1 MGCSAPIVARGGFEA
16 PRGRGEGAGAQ
27 LALAAPRAARTLF
40 RPVSLLIVDNV
51 SRHFGAQEVLRG
63 VTFQIDPG
71 EKIGLVGRNGGGK
84 TTLLEL
90 IEGLDKPDGGSITL
104 RKGARLGH
112 VPQIPQFEPG
122 QTVLGYV
129 EGGLVRAKEVEAEL
143 ARVNDALEHAGG
155 AELDSL
161 VKRHDELTQRLEELG
176 GWDLGHKVEKVLS
189 GIGLPESFWQREA
202 RTLSGGER
210 SRTALAREL
219 VAGHELLLL
228 DEPTNHLDLVGI
240 EWIESWLRE
249 LKGAVLIVSH
259 DRRMLSNCVD
269 SILDLERGQ
278 VRRYPGSYEKFVQL
292 KQERFASEQR
302 AWEIQQDYISKEE
315 AFIRKHMGSQRTVEA
330 KGRQKKLENLVR
342 VEQPFEDVRI
352 PNIPAPQVERGGE
365 LVLETKGLAGGYG
378 ERVLFKDLDLR
389 IGRGQRIGVVGP
401 NGAGKTTL
409 LKILAGRANALR
421 GEVVF
426 GHKALCGYYDQD
438 TSGLREDGNPTSE
451 MRRVH
456 PEWTDLEVRSFL
468 ARFLFRGNE
477 VEKAMPALSGGER
490 ARLSLAK
497 LLSTPITWLAM
508 DEPTNHL
515 DLGARTSLEELLGD
529 FDGALVCVSHDR
541 AFLDGLCTH
550 ILEVGG
556 GSAVLH
562 TGNYSDWRRV
572 KNEQNA
578 QALVERDVQR
588 KADRAADRAAEKAAE
603 KAAAASAPA
612 AAPAAAPAKPASGG
626 KVRNPWA
633 FEKLEKKI
641 MALEAELR
649 TLQESLVSEEV
660 YRNASKMRDTQT
672 RIAECER
679 ELESANEEWLNW

>member
-1 MGCSAPIVARGGFEA
+1 
-16 PRGRGEGAGAQ
+16 
-27 LALAAPRAARTLF
+27 
-40 RPVSLLIVDNV
+40 VSLLIVDNV

-112 VPQIPQFEPG
+112 VPQIPQFEAG
-122 QTVLGYV
+122 QTVLAYV
-129 EGGLVRAKEVEAEL
+129 EGGLAIAQEVEAEL
-143 ARVNDALEHAGG
+143 ARVTAAMDSAGG
-155 AELDSL
+155 DQLDSL
-161 VKRHDELTQRLEELG
+161 VKRHDQLTHDLEQLG

-189 GIGLPESFWQREA
+189 GIGLPEGFWQREA

-219 VAGHELLLL
+219 VAGHDLLLL

-278 VRRYPGSYEKFVQL
+278 VRRYPGSYEKFVTL
-292 KQERFASEQR
+292 KQERFASELR
-302 AWEIQQDYISKEE
+302 AWEIQQDFISKEE
-315 AFIRKHMGSQRTVEA
+315 AFIKKHMGSQRTAEA

-342 VEQPFEDVRI
+342 VQQPFEDVRI
-352 PNIPAPQVERGGE
+352 PNIPPPKVERGGE

-378 ERVLFKDLDLR
+378 ERVLFKELDLR

-409 LKILAGRANALR
+409 LRILAGRAPALR
-421 GEVVF
+421 GELTA
-426 GHKALCGYYDQD
+426 GHKAQCGYYDQD
-438 TSGLREDGNPTSE
+438 TSGLREDGDPSSE

-456 PEWTDLEVRSFL
+456 PEWTDLEVRSYL
-468 ARFLFRGNE
+468 ARFLFRGGE
-477 VEKAMPALSGGER
+477 VEKAMAALSGGER
-490 ARLSLAK
+490 ARLCLAK

-515 DLGARTSLEELLGD
+515 DLAARAALEELLGD

-550 ILEVGG
+550 ILEVGEG
-556 GSAVLH
+556 RALLH
-562 TGNYSDWRRV
+562 TGNYSDWRRR
-572 KNEQNA
+572 KSEQDS
-578 QALVERDVQR
+578 QALVERDAQR
-588 KADRAADRAAEKAAE
+588 KVERAADKSAAKAAP
-603 KAAAASAPA
+603 SPAPA
-612 AAPAAAPAKPASGG
+612 PRPASGG

-633 FEKLEKKI
+633 FEKLETKI
-641 MALEAELR
+641 MALETELEALR
-649 TLQESLVSEEV
+649 ASLVTEEV
-660 YRNASKMRDTQT
+660 YRNAAKMREAQT

-679 ELESANEEWLNW
+679 ELESANEAWMNWA